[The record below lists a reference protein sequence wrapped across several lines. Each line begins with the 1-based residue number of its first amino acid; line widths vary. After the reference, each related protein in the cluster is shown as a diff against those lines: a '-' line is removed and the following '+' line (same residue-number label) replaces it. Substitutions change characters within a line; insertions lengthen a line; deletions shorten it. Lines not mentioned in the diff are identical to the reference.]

1 MEKILRAKGRVKEA
15 GAIKAE
21 IDGIRKQ
28 VVPKA
33 EVTRLAAATGASE
46 HTCERQLKYIYYKY
60 PDEDKYALALEHI
73 KGRQSGE
80 TPGID
85 PYAASS
91 RLHVGPRAGGGSR
104 KRKSK
109 KRRRNKTKRA
119 KNSKSK
125 KRRRSKTKRRR
136 R

>member
-15 GAIKAE
+15 EEMKAE

-28 VVPKA
+28 EVPKE

-60 PDEDKYALALEHI
+60 PDENKYALALEHL

-85 PYAASS
+85 PYPKHPH
-91 RLHVGPRAGGGSR
+91 RGLGPRAGGGSR